1 MIERNALYHV
11 PFYKKTDFTGSYMGM
26 HYKLGKVTI
35 EQEVDGSPTQSTLLK
50 ATVWPG
56 PFCYDA
62 TPDEKKESEAFEFSN
77 DGITAACDWLNRKY
91 SEKEDLYKTCHI

>member
-1 MIERNALYHV
+1 MIERKDLYHV
-11 PFYKKTDFTGSYMGM
+11 PFYKKSDFTGSYKGM
-26 HYKLGKVTI
+26 HYKLGEVTM
-35 EQEVDGSPTQSTLLK
+35 EQDVDGSTMQSIVLQ

-56 PFCYDA
+56 PFCCEA